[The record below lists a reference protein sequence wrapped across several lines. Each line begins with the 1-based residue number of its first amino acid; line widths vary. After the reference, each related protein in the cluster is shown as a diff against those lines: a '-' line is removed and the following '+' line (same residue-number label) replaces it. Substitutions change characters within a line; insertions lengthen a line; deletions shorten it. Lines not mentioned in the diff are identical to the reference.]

1 MTSRTGSTLSTLRV
15 RSRGGSDPVA
25 PNTDSTAG
33 WWRWSSANKP
43 MYKSLAARSPPITTA
58 MRLRTPDGVG
68 DLGSRNSTTGAL
80 GDEPP
85 SRSAIGGTSREG
97 SVALSPSAMRWRLLA
112 RHHLPQLPLSAS
124 CIGWAKSELHNVA
137 ANRSR
142 TILPTRRCTSNAW
155 APARRTSSLRCARL
169 CAVCSPYSATY
180 YLKFDISVAF
190 RQHLF
195 GK

>member
-33 WWRWSSANKP
+33 WWRWRSANKP
-43 MYKSLAARSPPITTA
+43 IYRSVAASSSPITTA
-58 MRLRTPDGVG
+58 MRRRIADGVG

-85 SRSAIGGTSREG
+85 SRSAVGGTSREG
-97 SVALSPSAMRWRLLA
+97 SVALSPSAIKWRLLA
-112 RHHLPQLPLSAS
+112 TRHLPQLPLS
-124 CIGWAKSELHNVA
+124 VA

-155 APARRTSSLRCARL
+155 ATARRTSSLRRRRL
-169 CAVCSPYSATY
+169 RAVCPPDCSLTTDPPPIT
-180 YLKFDISVAF
+180 
-190 RQHLF
+190 
-195 GK
+195 